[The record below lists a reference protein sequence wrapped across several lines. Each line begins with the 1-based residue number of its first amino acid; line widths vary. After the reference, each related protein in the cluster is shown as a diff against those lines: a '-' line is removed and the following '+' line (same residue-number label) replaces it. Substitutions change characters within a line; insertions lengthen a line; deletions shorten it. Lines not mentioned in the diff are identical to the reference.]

1 MLTGA
6 DITRQRDIYQQL
18 FKQLFVYLNKGFGPT
33 HVIAD
38 RPLKEHE
45 AELGDPAAFLEGAYR
60 RVFLAYVP
68 D

>member
-1 MLTGA
+1 MSAA
-6 DITRQRDIYQQL
+6 DGRTQQL
-18 FKQLFVYLNKGFGPT
+18 FKQLFVYLNKRFGPT
-33 HVIAD
+33 DVIAA